1 MQDETFNRRK
11 KMLTELIYDKAYVP
25 MKAKEIAMLLDI
37 PKSRRG
43 ELEDV
48 LSALVAEGKI
58 GISKKGKYGKPET
71 FSLTGI
77 FSGNARGFGF
87 VTVED
92 RAQDVFIPEEKTGGA
107 LHGDRVQIYIERE
120 AGARG
125 RAEGAVLRILDHAN
139 KEVVGYYQK
148 NKTYGFVIPDNRR
161 ITRDIFIPQNCDGG
175 AVTGHKVVV
184 QLTDFGDTRRNPEGR
199 VTEILGHVN
208 DPGTDILS
216 LVRAYGLPEQFPP
229 EVMEEAAVAPEKIEV
244 PENAE
249 ERKETPGR
257 EPAQHAASDRAGE
270 QDCLSGIGAGGVAYG
285 LEDLKAPVDWSG
297 DLAGRL
303 DLRFLPTVT
312 IDGEDAKDLDDAV
325 TLGRNCRGNYI
336 LGVHIAD
343 VSHYVREGSAL
354 DQEALRRGTSV
365 YLTDRVIPML
375 PHKLSNGICSLNAG
389 ENRLALS
396 CIMEVEPDGTVADH
410 RIAESVIRVDRRMT
424 YTAVNA
430 ILTGGNAADGK
441 RTEEA
446 FAGAEGPADLCPEAK
461 EYREFVPMFFA
472 MKELA
477 DILRTRRR
485 KRGAIDFDF
494 PESKILLDEDGKPLA
509 IEPRQRNAATRLIE
523 DFMLLANETV
533 AEDYYWQALPFLY
546 RTHDKPDPDKM
557 KELGIFINNFGYAIR
572 MQQGE
577 IHPKEL
583 QKLLDKLEGTSEEPL
598 LSRLVL
604 RSMKQARY
612 TTDCSGHF
620 GLAARYYTHFTS
632 PIRRYPDLQ
641 IHRIIKENLRGGL
654 SEKRRA
660 HYEALLPQAALQSSI
675 LERRA
680 EEAERETEKLKK
692 CQYMSRFIGEE
703 FTGVISGITNWGF
716 YVELPNTVEGLVR
729 MSDLAD
735 DYYIFDEKNY
745 ELTGERTGR
754 TYKLGQSVRVAVSG
768 TDPLLRSVDFVL
780 AEEPDACGI
789 PEEGGEPTGGK
800 APASSGSRKE
810 R

>member
-1 MQDETFNRRK
+1 MEEEKLKQRK

-43 ELEDV
+43 ELEEV
-48 LSALVAEGKI
+48 LSILVAEGKI
-58 GISKKGKYGKPET
+58 GISRKGKYGKPEN
-71 FSLTGI
+71 FSVTGI

-87 VTVED
+87 VTVEG
-92 RAQDVFIPEEKTGGA
+92 RSQDVFIPEEKTGGA
-107 LHGDRVQIYIERE
+107 LNGDKVQIFIERE
-120 AGARG
+120 AGVKG
-125 RAEGAVLRILDHAN
+125 RAEGAVLRILEHAN
-139 KEVVGYYQK
+139 QEMVGYYQK
-148 NKTYGFVIPDNRR
+148 NKNFGFVVPDNRR
-161 ITRDIFIPQNCDGG
+161 IARDIFIPQGCDGG

-184 QLTDFGDTRRNPEGR
+184 RITDFGDGRRSPEGR
-199 VTEILGHVN
+199 VAEILGHVN

-216 LVRAYGLPEQFPP
+216 LVRAYGLPEQFPS
-229 EVMEEAAVAPEKIEV
+229 EVMEEAGRAPETVEV
-244 PENAE
+244 PENSE
-249 ERKETPGR
+249 
-257 EPAQHAASDRAGE
+257 
-270 QDCLSGIGAGGVAYG
+270 
-285 LEDLKAPVDWSG
+285 DWSG

-303 DLRFLPTVT
+303 DLRALLTVT
-312 IDGEDAKDLDDAV
+312 IDGEEAKDLDDAV
-325 TLGRNCRGNYI
+325 TLERNGRGNYV

-365 YLTDRVIPML
+365 YLVDRVIPML
-375 PHKLSNGICSLNAG
+375 PHKLSNGICSLNEG
-389 ENRLALS
+389 QDRLALS

-410 RIAESVIRVDRRMT
+410 QIAETVIRVDRRMT

-430 ILTGGNAADGK
+430 ILKNGCG
-441 RTEEA
+441 TEEN
-446 FAGAEGPADLCPEAK
+446 GQEEPCPEAE
-461 EYREFVPMFFA
+461 EYRDFVPMFFA

-477 DILRTRRR
+477 DILRARRR

-494 PESKILLDEDGKPLA
+494 PESKILLDREGRPLA

-654 SEKRRA
+654 PEKRRA
-660 HYEALLPQAALQSSI
+660 HYEALLPQAALQSSA

-729 MSDLAD
+729 MSDLED
-735 DYYIFDEKNY
+735 DYYNFDEKNY
-745 ELTGERTGR
+745 ELAGERTGR
-754 TYKLGQSVRVAVSG
+754 VYKLGQSVRVAVAG
-768 TDPLLRSVDFVL
+768 TDSLLRSVDFVL
-780 AEEPDACGI
+780 AGDAEDCGASGEAGGPAGSDGPSGERI
-789 PEEGGEPTGGK
+789 PALRRDSAEKEGK
-800 APASSGSRKE
+800 RS
-810 R
+810 